1 MSIAAGPDA
10 FGGVK
15 RACLLLLLLASVGCA
30 WAWELKLPPRP
41 ANAPS
46 GKEMARRLAELP
58 IVEREDA
65 VIAEVVRG
73 NVPTWWRRFAEV
85 AVGPAMLHV
94 APDYLVIG
102 SDEDFL
108 RMPLS
113 PTAAQAIADQLE
125 CTLPTTKMVDVIF
138 RAAPLKI
145 EPQPLPPG
153 PEMTTVAQFA
163 RHSELVEASRR
174 AARGQ
179 HPDGVLVAGHKK
191 DVVLSPQLAEVPDRV
206 AIYGWQ
212 RSDGVPIQ
220 PLFLRHTRTWV
231 DYSHGVRL
239 VARDVG
245 WGSGVRQ
252 IRELMRDDRWWTLF
266 SDEGPFGPMRYGT
279 IKPRVPVMAGEKW
292 EARFFRAEV
301 RALIGRP
308 EATDPAAP
316 VQLVVYAVPAGNTIE
331 QTLGRRLRAD
341 DDWHFDIQ
349 HIAAQTRWLRAHG
362 HPNLVLAVIEPLGKS
377 WVTWTREM
385 RNSGAIF
392 GGVLDELR
400 QAVPGARITLA
411 SHSAGGSA
419 IFSLL
424 DDSERVPDDVERI
437 VLLDSNYRYD
447 GSRGH
452 AAKLATWLRGAADR
466 VLFVAA
472 YEDFRARLDGK
483 AFVSEAGG
491 TWGRS
496 QMMLADLSGALDGF
510 VRREDQGP
518 LEDYRSKDGRAIFLL
533 RRNPEAMIWHT
544 RLVELNGFIHAM
556 FAGTADEGR
565 DYRYL
570 GQRVYA
576 EFCAP

>member
-1 MSIAAGPDA
+1 V

-15 RACLLLLLLASVGCA
+15 FACAFLLLLLGAGGA
-30 WAWELKLPPRP
+30 FAWEPKLPPRP
-41 ANAPS
+41 AEAP
-46 GKEMARRLAELP
+46 GGAEMARRLAELP
-58 IVEREDA
+58 FAEREGT
-65 VIAEVVRG
+65 VIAEIVRG
-73 NVPTWWRRFAEV
+73 NVPGWWRRFADV
-85 AVGPAMLHV
+85 PVGPAVLHV
-94 APDYLVIG
+94 APDYLAIG
-102 SDEDFL
+102 SDDDFL

-113 PTAAQAIADQLE
+113 PTAAQAVADQLE
-125 CTLPTTKMVDVIF
+125 CTLPTTKMVDAIY
-138 RAAPLKI
+138 RAAPLKL

-153 PEMTTVAQFA
+153 PEMTTVAQFT
-163 RHSELVEASRR
+163 RHNDLIETVRR
-174 AARGQ
+174 AARAQ
-179 HPDGVLVAGHKK
+179 HPDGTLVAGQKK
-191 DVVLSPQLAEVPDRV
+191 DVVLSPRLAEQPDRV

-220 PLFLRHTRTWV
+220 PLFLGHSARWV

-239 VARDVG
+239 VAREVG
-245 WGSGVRQ
+245 WSGGVRQ
-252 IRELMRDDRWWTLF
+252 IHELMRDDRWWSLL
-266 SDEGPFGPMRYGT
+266 SDEGPFEPMRYGA
-279 IKPRVPVMAGEKW
+279 IKPRVPEFAGETW
-292 EARFFRAEV
+292 ETHFFPAQIRAV
-301 RALIGRP
+301 IGRP
-308 EATDPAAP
+308 TLLAPAAP
-316 VQLVVYAVPAGNTIE
+316 VQLVIYAVPAGNTIE

-362 HPNLVLAVIEPLGKS
+362 HPNLAIAVVEPMGKS
-377 WVTWTREM
+377 WVNWTREM
-385 RNSGAIF
+385 PQAGAKF
-392 GGVLDELR
+392 GAVIEQLR
-400 QAVPGARITLA
+400 QLAQTARITLA

-424 DDSERVPDDVERI
+424 DDSEHVPDDVERI

-447 GSRGH
+447 ATCAH
-452 AAKLATWLRGAADR
+452 APKFAAWLQGAADR

-483 AFVSEAGG
+483 AFVSETGG

-496 QMMLADLSGALDGF
+496 QAMLADLAGALGGF

-533 RRNPEAMIWHT
+533 RRNPEVMIWHT

-556 FAGTADEGR
+556 LAGTADEGR

-570 GQRVYA
+570 GERVYA

>member
-1 MSIAAGPDA
+1 M
-10 FGGVK
+10 FRGVK
-15 RACLLLLLLASVGCA
+15 RVREFLFLLASAGCA
-30 WAWELKLPPRP
+30 WAWEPKLPSRP
-41 ANAPS
+41 ADAT
-46 GKEMARRLAELP
+46 GGAELARRLAELP

-65 VIAEVVRG
+65 VIAEVFRG
-73 NVPTWWRRFAEV
+73 NVPGWWRRFADV
-85 AVGPAMLHV
+85 PVGPAVLHV
-94 APDYLVIG
+94 APDYLAIG

-113 PTAAQAIADQLE
+113 PTAAQAIADLLE
-125 CTLPTTKMVDVIF
+125 CTLPTTKMVDAIF
-138 RAAPLKI
+138 RAAPLKL
-145 EPQPLPPG
+145 EPAPLPPG

-163 RHSELVEASRR
+163 RHNELVETARR
-174 AARGQ
+174 AARAQ

-191 DVVLSPQLAEVPDRV
+191 DVVLSPQLAAHPDRV

-212 RSDGVPIQ
+212 RVDGTPIQ
-220 PLFLRHTRTWV
+220 PLFLGHSSRWV

-239 VARDVG
+239 VARDVEWSG
-245 WGSGVRQ
+245 GVR
-252 IRELMRDDRWWTLF
+252 RLDELLRDDRWWTLF
-266 SDEGPFGPMRYGT
+266 SDEGPFASTRVGE
-279 IKPRVPVMAGEKW
+279 IKPRVPEFAGEIW
-292 EARFFRAEV
+292 EARFFRGAEV

-362 HPNLVLAVIEPLGKS
+362 QPNLVLAVVEPMGRA
-377 WVTWTREM
+377 WTTWTRET
-385 RNSGAIF
+385 SQAGAKF
-392 GGVLDELR
+392 GAVIDELR

-424 DDSERVPDDVERI
+424 EESDRLPDDVERI
-437 VLLDSNYRYD
+437 VFLDSTYRYD
-447 GSRGH
+447 SSRGH
-452 AAKLATWLRGAADR
+452 TTKLAAWLRGAPNR

-472 YEDFRARLDGK
+472 YEDFRARLEGK
-483 AFVSEAGG
+483 AFVTEAGG

-496 QMMLADLSGALDGF
+496 QAMLADLAGALGGF
-510 VRREDQGP
+510 ERRTDKGP
-518 LEDYRSKDGRAIFLL
+518 LEDHRSKNGRAIFLL
-533 RRNPEAMIWHT
+533 RRNPEAVIWHT

-556 FAGTADEGR
+556 LAGTPGEEKG
-565 DYRYL
+565 YRYL
-570 GQRVYA
+570 APRAYA
-576 EFCAP
+576 DWCAP

>member
-1 MSIAAGPDA
+1 M
-10 FGGVK
+10 K
-15 RACLLLLLLASVGCA
+15 RACIVLLLLASVGCA
-30 WAWELKLPPRP
+30 WAWEPKLPPRP

-46 GKEMARRLAELP
+46 GTELARRLAELP

-65 VIAEVVRG
+65 VVAEVARG
-73 NVPTWWRRFAEV
+73 NVPSWWRRFAEV

-145 EPQPLPPG
+145 EPTPLPPG

-163 RHSELVEASRR
+163 RHNELVEASRR
-174 AARGQ
+174 VARGQ

-191 DVVLSPQLAEVPDRV
+191 DVVLSPQLAEMPDRV

-220 PLFLRHTRTWV
+220 PLFLRHTRSWV

-252 IRELMRDDRWWTLF
+252 IQELMRDDRWWTLF
-266 SDEGPFGPMRYGT
+266 SNEGPFGPICYGA
-279 IKPRVPVMAGEKW
+279 IKPRVPEFPGETW
-292 EARFFRAEV
+292 EARFSPWGMRAV
-301 RALIGRP
+301 INRP
-308 EATDPAAP
+308 VATVPGEP
-316 VQLVVYAVPAGNTIE
+316 VQLVIYAVPAGNTIE

-362 HPNLVLAVIEPLGKS
+362 HPNLVLAVVEPLGRS
-377 WVTWTREM
+377 WVAWTREM
-385 RNSGAIF
+385 PHPGAKF
-392 GGVLDELR
+392 GAVIDELR
-400 QAVPGARITLA
+400 RVVPGARLTLA

-419 IFSLL
+419 IFSLIEECE
-424 DDSERVPDDVERI
+424 SVPNDIERI
-437 VLLDSNYRYD
+437 ALLDSNYRYD
-447 GSRGH
+447 SSRNH
-452 AAKLATWLRGAADR
+452 AAKLAAWLRGAADR
-466 VLFVAA
+466 ALFVAA
-472 YEDFRARLDGK
+472 YEDFRAKLDGH

-496 QMMLADLSGALDGF
+496 RAMLSDLAGALGGF
-510 VRREDQGP
+510 TRRNEQGP
-518 LEDYRSKDGRAIFLL
+518 LEDHRSEDGRAIFVL
-533 RRNPEAMIWHT
+533 RRNPEAVIWHT
-544 RLVELNGFIHAM
+544 RLVELNGFIHALL
-556 FAGTADEGR
+556 AGTRDEGR

-570 GQRVYA
+570 GERVYA